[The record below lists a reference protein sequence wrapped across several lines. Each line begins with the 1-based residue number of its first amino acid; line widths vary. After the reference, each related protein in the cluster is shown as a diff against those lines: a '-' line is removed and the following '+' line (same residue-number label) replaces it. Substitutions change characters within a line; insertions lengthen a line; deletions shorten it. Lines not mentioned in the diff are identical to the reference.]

1 MLSRLAPA
9 AAALAVHAMLAT
21 AVLAT
26 APAIAQPTPADDVH
40 GAEPLADPG
49 MPGIPPAATP
59 PDEAV
64 PPDASVPSGA
74 SSSLETPDG
83 WELIVGA
90 KDETQEAVAPLTTA
104 LSSREYLVGGTFT
117 GSVTGGGTTELTGG
131 SLVAGYRIGCG
142 IVGGPVEMIAE
153 AGTETVINPLVQGF
167 GVRGEVKVN
176 LRPGIVEVL
185 PVGQKNFTGDEV
197 RITITGLRVKVDN
210 CVGESFLQSYATL
223 TSSTADTDDV
233 VTYVGEIKAV

>member
-1 MLSRLAPA
+1 MPSRRAPA
-9 AAALAVHAMLAT
+9 SAVLAALAMLAT
-21 AVLAT
+21 VVLAT
-26 APAIAQPTPADDVH
+26 ASAIAQPIPADD
-40 GAEPLADPG
+40 GPSAEALADP
-49 MPGIPPAATP
+49 AS
-59 PDEAV
+59 
-64 PPDASVPSGA
+64 PPDATPAGEALPPDTSVQSGE
-74 SSSLETPDG
+74 SGRLETPDG

-104 LSSREYLVGGTFT
+104 LSSREYLVSGTFT
-117 GSVTGGGTTELTGG
+117 GLVTGGGTTELTGG
-131 SLVAGYRIGCG
+131 SLEAGYRIGCG
-142 IVGGPVEMIAE
+142 IVGGPVEMIGE
-153 AGTETVINPLVQGF
+153 AGTETIINPLLQGF
-167 GVRGEVKVN
+167 SVEGEVKVN
-176 LRPGIVEVL
+176 LRPGIVEVI

>member
-9 AAALAVHAMLAT
+9 AAALALHAVLAT
-21 AVLAT
+21 VVLAT
-26 APAIAQPTPADDVH
+26 APAIAQPTPADEGP
-40 GAEPLADPG
+40 GAEALADPA
-49 MPGIPPAATP
+49 PPQGATP
-59 PDEAV
+59 AGEAL
-64 PPDASVPSGA
+64 PPDPSVPSGA
-74 SSSLETPDG
+74 ASSLETPDG
-83 WELIVGA
+83 WELRVGA

-117 GSVTGGGTTELTGG
+117 GLVTGGGTTELTGG
-131 SLVAGYRIGCG
+131 SLEAGYRIGCG
-142 IVGGPVEMIAE
+142 IVGGPVEMIGE
-153 AGTETVINPLVQGF
+153 VGTETVINPLLQGF
-167 GVRGEVKVN
+167 SVAGEIKIN